1 MLVEV
6 IAIIVAVIIV
16 LYVIGAKRGD
26 PDPSKMSVAWLV
38 NRHKS
43 ETEWTTNF
51 LFLPFKSQHS
61 ESLSKAYDRRRAYIE
76 QIESELAK
84 RPMNLTSN
92 EYADVTAILLR
103 RFERHKKSNMN
114 KGLSEAKAVELA
126 TAELTRLPSLPPAS
140 SSPTDIGQR
149 LCMDLDYSCKIEQ
162 VSVQERSLLAAA
174 NIPITE
180 YFAEVFAL
188 AGFARDYAIVKLLG
202 NAGVGKEVR
211 EGYLEIW
218 TKVWQEDPARAPVYR
233 LFIMRCAEYAKA
245 AERMQPGE
253 TADAIGLAF
262 SGFFAQDD
270 SQARQ
275 LALTYGPMYYIQHFE
290 STRLSLHQ
298 AKLT

>member
-6 IAIIVAVIIV
+6 IAIIVAVLIV
-16 LYVIGAKRGD
+16 LYVLGTKRGD

-43 ETEWTTNF
+43 ETEWTSNF
-51 LFLPFKSQHS
+51 LFLPFKSQQS
-61 ESLSKAYDRRRAYIE
+61 ESLSKAYDRRKAYIE

-84 RPMNLTSN
+84 RPMNVTSN
-92 EYADVTAILLR
+92 EFADVTGILLR
-103 RFERHKKSNMN
+103 RLEKRKKSHMN
-114 KGLSEAKAVELA
+114 KGLSEANAVELA
-126 TAELTRLPSLPPAS
+126 TAELTGLPSLPPTS

-162 VSVQERSLLAAA
+162 VSVQERALLAAA
-174 NIPITE
+174 NIPIDR

-218 TKVWQEDPARAPVYR
+218 TKVWQEDLARTAVYR
-233 LFIMRCAEYAKA
+233 LFIQRCPGYAKA
-245 AERMQPGE
+245 AERIQPGE
-253 TADAIGLAF
+253 AVDSIGLEF
-262 SGFFAQDD
+262 SGFLAQNN
-270 SQARQ
+270 SHARQ
-275 LALTYGPMYYIQHFE
+275 LALTYAPMYYIQHFE